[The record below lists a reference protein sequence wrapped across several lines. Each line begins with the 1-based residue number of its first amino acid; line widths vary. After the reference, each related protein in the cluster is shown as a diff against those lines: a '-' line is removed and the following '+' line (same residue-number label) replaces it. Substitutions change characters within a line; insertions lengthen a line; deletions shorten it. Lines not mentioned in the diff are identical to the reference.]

1 MDKDQG
7 EQKICAGQQ
16 QQQQQQQQ
24 QEQEEQK
31 FPAVQQQQQQQQE
44 QEQEEQ
50 KFSAAQ
56 QQQQQQQQQKQE
68 EQKFSAVQQQ
78 QGELS
83 YEDQAP
89 LGSVLTMTP
98 KKRRGSTA
106 LKDTPPRYRQELR
119 GSGGRFGY
127 VAQQQHKHKQLQ
139 EEQYL

>member
-1 MDKDQG
+1 MPV
-7 EQKICAGQQ
+7 
-16 QQQQQQQQ
+16 QQQ
-24 QEQEEQK
+24 QE
-31 FPAVQQQQQQQQE
+31 
-44 QEQEEQ
+44 
-50 KFSAAQ
+50 
-56 QQQQQQQQQKQE
+56 QE

-78 QGELS
+78 QEELS

-119 GSGGRFGY
+119 GSDGRFGY

-139 EEQYL
+139 EEQYLEYQKKQQQQLLQEQQDKASSPEKRKRMGWMPEKRAPDPSSPKT